1 MKTRKQT
8 HAEQPQDIILK
19 NYRELRDRVART
31 EELHALM
38 PETVCPVCYSSFRTV
53 QGRNSHLSSA
63 KLCSQYR
70 KGEFKASFTEDK
82 RLLSL
87 LGPQISRTGSRIPNL
102 GNQGTE
108 KTSTS
113 AGHLEEDPLGD
124 LGNQETEKTSIS
136 AGHLEEDPLGEV
148 GAHHWEDIIEVAPV
162 VSWTHRQL
170 RLQKEKEE

>member
-1 MKTRKQT
+1 M
-8 HAEQPQDIILK
+8 
-19 NYRELRDRVART
+19 
-31 EELHALM
+31 
-38 PETVCPVCYSSFRTV
+38 
-53 QGRNSHLSSA
+53 
-63 KLCSQYR
+63 
-70 KGEFKASFTEDK
+70 
-82 RLLSL
+82 

-170 RLQKEKEE
+170 RLQKEKEERECWLEAELDNQALQVLDRKSVHWKMRKRRKRRKS